1 MFCKAELTG
10 VMRQREDLQFIQIL
24 NKICEGTYDEEVET
38 FLKSGFFSQSSD
50 QFPNNALHIFAEN
63 APVNGHNQMMLD
75 NTEIQLILVPT
86 IVFYQKIAT

>member
-1 MFCKAELTG
+1 MMK
-10 VMRQREDLQFIQIL
+10 
-24 NKICEGTYDEEVET
+24 K
-38 FLKSGFFSQSSD
+38 LKQSSD

-75 NTEIQLILVPT
+75 NIEIQLILVPT